1 MPLST
6 IADAGGLDR
15 WQATPDELADAEFR
29 MWRWLQRPP
38 AGLPIFVGYGSDD
51 RFAAG
56 MAQIAGRFPPAA
68 RHAIPG
74 GHEWPVWQQL
84 WEHFLDLGHFSA

>member
-1 MPLST
+1 MR
-6 IADAGGLDR
+6 IHHA
-15 WQATPDELADAEFR
+15 PDVVRL
-29 MWRWLQRPP
+29 
-38 AGLPIFVGYGSDD
+38 GNVGVEED
-51 RFAAG
+51 RFATG

-84 WEHFLDLGHFSA
+84 WEHFLDLGHFAA